1 MPCNVH
7 NSPRISVDL
16 ECNSIITDK
25 YVFVKRN
32 MDLTAERLLQIMSKE
47 KKMKKNRMGNLLS
60 IAGDDAEDI
69 KQFIDSFLSQDSE
82 SDDPEEKCVDFCK
95 IIAVADSE
103 DEEECLREWGVKQN
117 ASNTSVIYEGEG
129 QPPAIAHLI
138 FFDSEEVV
146 PAIVRALANKR
157 PDLYFRYEFCD
168 EEAQYA
174 GELIIEG
181 GYEHGE
187 LYEPRGEDAIV
198 LFHEIWGRYDA
209 FVKDEKTGRYIPAD
223 ETERQL
229 EME

>member
-1 MPCNVH
+1 M
-7 NSPRISVDL
+7 
-16 ECNSIITDK
+16 
-25 YVFVKRN
+25 
-32 MDLTAERLLQIMSKE
+32 
-47 KKMKKNRMGNLLS
+47 
-60 IAGDDAEDI
+60 
-69 KQFIDSFLSQDSE
+69 
-82 SDDPEEKCVDFCK
+82 
-95 IIAVADSE
+95 
-103 DEEECLREWGVKQN
+103 
-117 ASNTSVIYEGEG
+117 
-129 QPPAIAHLI
+129 I

-168 EEAQYA
+168 EDAQYT

-209 FVKDEKTGRYIPAD
+209 FVKDEKSGRYVLAD

-229 EME
+229 EMG

>member
-1 MPCNVH
+1 MF
-7 NSPRISVDL
+7 
-16 ECNSIITDK
+16 K
-25 YVFVKRN
+25 
-32 MDLTAERLLQIMSKE
+32 
-47 KKMKKNRMGNLLS
+47 
-60 IAGDDAEDI
+60 
-69 KQFIDSFLSQDSE
+69 KQFF
-82 SDDPEEKCVDFCK
+82 F
-95 IIAVADSE
+95 
-103 DEEECLREWGVKQN
+103 
-117 ASNTSVIYEGEG
+117 YEGEG
-129 QPPAIAHLI
+129 KPPAIAHLI

-146 PAIVRALANKR
+146 PAIIRALANKR

-209 FVKDEKTGRYIPAD
+209 FVKDEKTGRYVPAD